1 MLTLFC
7 PPVHAATPASF
18 TSPPLPTPLTL
29 PLTHHRLNHYRNGR
43 ELCRKDLMAKN
54 IKRRRRALEKEGRAE
69 EALTYDFIPT
79 SFVIPR
85 EYSMFVEE
93 FKKNAGIWIM
103 KPIGGAQG
111 RGIFLFTRLSEI
123 SEWKTDYK
131 ALNKPPSTG
140 KKDDDKVCADASAL
154 CIVYW
159 QGWHIRRPG
168 ILTAPA
174 STYHPR
180 TWRHM
185 SYSGTS
191 SSPCASAA
199 RSSICVSGQE
209 VRYASLQPGD
219 LLLPPQSV
227 PIS

>member
-1 MLTLFC
+1 
-7 PPVHAATPASF
+7 
-18 TSPPLPTPLTL
+18 
-29 PLTHHRLNHYRNGR
+29 
-43 ELCRKDLMAKN
+43 MAKN

-140 KKDDDKVCADASAL
+140 KKDDDKVC
-154 CIVYW
+154 C
-159 QGWHIRRPG
+159 
-168 ILTAPA
+168 
-174 STYHPR
+174 
-180 TWRHM
+180 
-185 SYSGTS
+185 
-191 SSPCASAA
+191 
-199 RSSICVSGQE
+199 
-209 VRYASLQPGD
+209 
-219 LLLPPQSV
+219 
-227 PIS
+227 